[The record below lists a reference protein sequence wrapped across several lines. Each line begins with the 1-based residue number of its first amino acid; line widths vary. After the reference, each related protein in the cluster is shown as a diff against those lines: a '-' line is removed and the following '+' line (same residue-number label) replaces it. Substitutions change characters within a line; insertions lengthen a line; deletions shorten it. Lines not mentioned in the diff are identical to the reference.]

1 MESRSNIRQRSRK
14 DEAIRICPSWTNA
27 VSMTNSLSNGYVHKT
42 SLAKGFQP
50 SFVLDFSKVLM
61 APVRFDF
68 WSCGAWKDFINWQR
82 AAWLRPFAAR
92 TGSSKLISHWNIPLT
107 RYTCS
112 QSNIVCSMG
121 LRGQS
126 GWKSIPSGLK
136 FIPRDCSRVSK
147 AFFVRSGFSDDNIK
161 AAAAN
166 SASVRSCSCPMS
178 KHVWGTKVPLGSD
191 RWRSLRACTT
201 FQQNRQGRVPAAPLT
216 AHIAFKAA
224 SSPMRHRRRP
234 NKKTLRPLWSVRRSP
249 DSRGVKS
256 WVMTFVKQL
265 TPPCSLPTL
274 LLRTIDTVCHKSSL
288 VKPRWPCWIS
298 DQ

>member
-1 MESRSNIRQRSRK
+1 MSFLDKRSIHDKQPEQWVCAQNFTG
-14 DEAIRICPSWTNA
+14 EGFPTVFC
-27 VSMTNSLSNGYVHKT
+27 LGF
-42 SLAKGFQP
+42 LKGFDGTGEIR
-50 SFVLDFSKVLM
+50 LLIL
-61 APVRFDF
+61 
-68 WSCGAWKDFINWQR
+68 WSLERIHKLTKSCMTSAIC
-82 AAWLRPFAAR
+82 AR

-136 FIPRDCSRVSK
+136 FIPKDCSRVSK

-166 SASVRSCSCPMS
+166 SASVRSFSCPMS

-191 RWRSLRACTT
+191 RWSSLRACTT

-249 DSRGVKS
+249 DSRGVNS

>member
-1 MESRSNIRQRSRK
+1 MRTKLHWRRVSNRL
-14 DEAIRICPSWTNA
+14 C
-27 VSMTNSLSNGYVHKT
+27 LGF
-42 SLAKGFQP
+42 LKGFDGTGEIRLLILWSLERFHKLTKSCMTSAICRENREQQIDFTLKYSIDKIYMQP
-50 SFVLDFSKVLM
+50 VKHSVLNGLERT
-61 APVRFDF
+61 VR
-68 WSCGAWKDFINWQR
+68 
-82 AAWLRPFAAR
+82 
-92 TGSSKLISHWNIPLT
+92 
-107 RYTCS
+107 
-112 QSNIVCSMG
+112 ME
-121 LRGQS
+121 
-126 GWKSIPSGLK
+126 SIPSGLK

-234 NKKTLRPLWSVRRSP
+234 NKKTLRPL
-249 DSRGVKS
+249 
-256 WVMTFVKQL
+256 
-265 TPPCSLPTL
+265 
-274 LLRTIDTVCHKSSL
+274 
-288 VKPRWPCWIS
+288 
-298 DQ
+298 